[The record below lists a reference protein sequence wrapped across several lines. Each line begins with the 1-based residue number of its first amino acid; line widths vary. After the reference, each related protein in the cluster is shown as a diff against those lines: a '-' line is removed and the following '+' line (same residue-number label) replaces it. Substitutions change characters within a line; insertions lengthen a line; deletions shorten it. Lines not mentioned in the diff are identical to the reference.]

1 MSSLCRIQMV
11 ECCSSLLG
19 SAVVCRVC
27 SSAPPSSCFVQT
39 AETAAGLNNFSITP
53 LHFIIFIFFII
64 FRPGGSQSPG
74 ERCTSSLAEAASLY
88 RNF

>member
-1 MSSLCRIQMV
+1 MV
-11 ECCSSLLG
+11 DCCSSLLR

-64 FRPGGSQSPG
+64 FRPGGWRPNCGGSQSPG
-74 ERCTSSLAEAASLY
+74 ERCTSSLAEADSLY
-88 RNF
+88 RDF